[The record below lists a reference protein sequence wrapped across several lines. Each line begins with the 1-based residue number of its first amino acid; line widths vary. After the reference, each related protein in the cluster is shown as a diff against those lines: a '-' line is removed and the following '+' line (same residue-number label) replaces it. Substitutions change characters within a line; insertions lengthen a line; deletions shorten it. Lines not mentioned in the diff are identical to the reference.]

1 MANTPRT
8 TLAEAIQRLE
18 SARLA
23 LAVALAAPHVTAGER
38 DKLRADHA
46 EAQALLR
53 TAQGEV
59 DAATGRRPE
68 PPV

>member
-1 MANTPRT
+1 MAKNPRT
-8 TLAEAIQRLE
+8 TLAEAILRLE

-38 DKLRADHA
+38 NKLRADHA
-46 EAQALLR
+46 KAQALLR
-53 TAQGEV
+53 RAQGDV